1 MAIPQAMAYALIAG
15 VHPQYGIYTAIFPV
29 IAAALWGSSRYL
41 IAGPTNAISMVL
53 FSSLATVS
61 IGGVVASTMPEEV
74 RMPYIF
80 MIALLAGLIQIV
92 MGLARLGELTNFIS
106 HSVMAAFVA
115 GAALLIAAGQLNTV
129 LGLSL
134 PRAEGGFFP
143 QIATTLASLDQTNPW
158 SLGIAAGTVLLTIL
172 FRRISRR
179 FPATLAALVVASCL
193 SALLG
198 AAAHG
203 VKMVGPI
210 PSVLPPLSL
219 PQTLDPEVWRALFFP
234 ALAVALLGT
243 VESLTIAKQKLVPF
257 LLALI
262 VAGLLFWFLRYTR
275 MGKAIQATSMDRY
288 AAGLVGINPDRAYT
302 ISFAL
307 ASAVA
312 GAAGCALTYYYYL
325 YPNVGA
331 TFQLWGFIAVA
342 MGGFGSITGAFL
354 SGLLMGI
361 ADTLTGLYVNTA
373 IKYIGVCVV
382 FLVAVSF
389 RPKGIFGK

>member
-1 MAIPQAMAYALIAG
+1 MSVFLQGLYEGIINGSILALIAMGIALVWG
-15 VHPQYGIYTAIFPV
+15 VMNILSFSQGEFLMLGMFVSYYANRLLGLDPIVAMPLSALVLFVLGIIIYKLI
-29 IAAALWGSSRYL
+29 IARALRGPILSQRL
-41 IAGPTNAISMVL
+41 ITFALSMVL
-53 FSSLATVS
+53 V
-61 IGGVVASTMPEEV
+61 
-74 RMPYIF
+74 Y
-80 MIALLAGLIQIV
+80 
-92 MGLARLGELTNFIS
+92 
-106 HSVMAAFVA
+106 
-115 GAALLIAAGQLNTV
+115 
-129 LGLSL
+129 
-134 PRAEGGFFP
+134 
-143 QIATTLASLDQTNPW
+143 
-158 SLGIAAGTVLLTIL
+158 
-172 FRRISRR
+172 
-179 FPATLAALVVASCL
+179 
-193 SALLG
+193 SA
-198 AAAHG
+198 
-203 VKMVGPI
+203 
-210 PSVLPPLSL
+210 
-219 PQTLDPEVWRALFFP
+219 QLFFGAEYKTLP
-234 ALAVALLGT
+234 NPVKFSGTIDLGF
-243 VESLTIAKQKLVPF
+243 LTIAKQKLVPF

>member
-1 MAIPQAMAYALIAG
+1 MSVFLQGLYEGIINGSILALIAMGIALVWG
-15 VHPQYGIYTAIFPV
+15 VMNILSFSQGEFLMLGMFVSYYANRLLGLDPIVAMPLSALVLFVLGIIIDKLS
-29 IAAALWGSSRYL
+29 IARALRGPILSQRL
-41 IAGPTNAISMVL
+41 ITFALSMVL
-53 FSSLATVS
+53 V
-61 IGGVVASTMPEEV
+61 
-74 RMPYIF
+74 Y
-80 MIALLAGLIQIV
+80 
-92 MGLARLGELTNFIS
+92 
-106 HSVMAAFVA
+106 
-115 GAALLIAAGQLNTV
+115 
-129 LGLSL
+129 
-134 PRAEGGFFP
+134 
-143 QIATTLASLDQTNPW
+143 
-158 SLGIAAGTVLLTIL
+158 
-172 FRRISRR
+172 
-179 FPATLAALVVASCL
+179 
-193 SALLG
+193 SA
-198 AAAHG
+198 
-203 VKMVGPI
+203 
-210 PSVLPPLSL
+210 
-219 PQTLDPEVWRALFFP
+219 QLFFGAEYKTLSNP
-234 ALAVALLGT
+234 VKFSGTIDLGF
-243 VESLTIAKQKLVPF
+243 LTIAKQKLVPF

-382 FLVAVSF
+382 FLVTVSF

>member
-1 MAIPQAMAYALIAG
+1 MSVFLQGLYEGIINGSILALIAMGIALVWG
-15 VHPQYGIYTAIFPV
+15 VMNILSFSQGEFLMLGMFVSYYANRLLGLDPIVAMPLSALVLFVLGIIIYKLI
-29 IAAALWGSSRYL
+29 IARALRGPILSQRL
-41 IAGPTNAISMVL
+41 ITFALSMVL
-53 FSSLATVS
+53 VSSA
-61 IGGVVASTMPEEV
+61 
-74 RMPYIF
+74 
-80 MIALLAGLIQIV
+80 Q
-92 MGLARLGELTNFIS
+92 
-106 HSVMAAFVA
+106 
-115 GAALLIAAGQLNTV
+115 
-129 LGLSL
+129 
-134 PRAEGGFFP
+134 
-143 QIATTLASLDQTNPW
+143 
-158 SLGIAAGTVLLTIL
+158 
-172 FRRISRR
+172 
-179 FPATLAALVVASCL
+179 
-193 SALLG
+193 
-198 AAAHG
+198 
-203 VKMVGPI
+203 
-210 PSVLPPLSL
+210 
-219 PQTLDPEVWRALFFP
+219 LFFGAEYKTLSNP
-234 ALAVALLGT
+234 VKFSGTIDLGF
-243 VESLTIAKQKLVPF
+243 LTIAKQKLVPF

-382 FLVAVSF
+382 FLVTVSF

>member
-1 MAIPQAMAYALIAG
+1 MSVFLQGLYEGIINGSILALIAMGIALVWG
-15 VHPQYGIYTAIFPV
+15 VMNILSFSQGEFLMLGMFVSYYANRLLGLDPIVAMPLSALVLFVLGIIIYKLI
-29 IAAALWGSSRYL
+29 IARALRGPILSQRL
-41 IAGPTNAISMVL
+41 ITFALSMVL
-53 FSSLATVS
+53 V
-61 IGGVVASTMPEEV
+61 
-74 RMPYIF
+74 Y
-80 MIALLAGLIQIV
+80 
-92 MGLARLGELTNFIS
+92 
-106 HSVMAAFVA
+106 
-115 GAALLIAAGQLNTV
+115 
-129 LGLSL
+129 
-134 PRAEGGFFP
+134 
-143 QIATTLASLDQTNPW
+143 
-158 SLGIAAGTVLLTIL
+158 
-172 FRRISRR
+172 
-179 FPATLAALVVASCL
+179 
-193 SALLG
+193 SA
-198 AAAHG
+198 
-203 VKMVGPI
+203 
-210 PSVLPPLSL
+210 
-219 PQTLDPEVWRALFFP
+219 QLFFGAEYKTLSNP
-234 ALAVALLGT
+234 VKFSGTIDLGF
-243 VESLTIAKQKLVPF
+243 LTIAKQKLVPF

-312 GAAGCALTYYYYL
+312 GATGCALTYYYYL

-382 FLVAVSF
+382 FLVTVSF

>member
-1 MAIPQAMAYALIAG
+1 MSVFLQGLYEGIINGSILALIAMGIALVWG
-15 VHPQYGIYTAIFPV
+15 VMNILSFSQGEFLMLGMFVSYYANRLLGLDPIVAMPLSALVLFVLGIIIYKLI
-29 IAAALWGSSRYL
+29 IARALRGPILSQRL
-41 IAGPTNAISMVL
+41 ITFALSMVL
-53 FSSLATVS
+53 V
-61 IGGVVASTMPEEV
+61 
-74 RMPYIF
+74 Y
-80 MIALLAGLIQIV
+80 
-92 MGLARLGELTNFIS
+92 
-106 HSVMAAFVA
+106 
-115 GAALLIAAGQLNTV
+115 
-129 LGLSL
+129 
-134 PRAEGGFFP
+134 
-143 QIATTLASLDQTNPW
+143 
-158 SLGIAAGTVLLTIL
+158 
-172 FRRISRR
+172 
-179 FPATLAALVVASCL
+179 
-193 SALLG
+193 SA
-198 AAAHG
+198 
-203 VKMVGPI
+203 
-210 PSVLPPLSL
+210 
-219 PQTLDPEVWRALFFP
+219 QLFFGAEYKTLSNP
-234 ALAVALLGT
+234 VKFSGTIDLGF
-243 VESLTIAKQKLVPF
+243 LTIAKQKLVPF

-382 FLVAVSF
+382 FLVTVSF

>member
-1 MAIPQAMAYALIAG
+1 MSVFLQGLYEGIINGSILALIAMGIALVWG
-15 VHPQYGIYTAIFPV
+15 VMNILSFSQGEFLMLGMFVSYYANRLLGLDPIVAMPLSALVLFVLGIIIYKLI
-29 IAAALWGSSRYL
+29 IARALRGPILSQRL
-41 IAGPTNAISMVL
+41 ITFALSMVL
-53 FSSLATVS
+53 V
-61 IGGVVASTMPEEV
+61 
-74 RMPYIF
+74 Y
-80 MIALLAGLIQIV
+80 
-92 MGLARLGELTNFIS
+92 
-106 HSVMAAFVA
+106 
-115 GAALLIAAGQLNTV
+115 
-129 LGLSL
+129 
-134 PRAEGGFFP
+134 
-143 QIATTLASLDQTNPW
+143 
-158 SLGIAAGTVLLTIL
+158 
-172 FRRISRR
+172 
-179 FPATLAALVVASCL
+179 
-193 SALLG
+193 SA
-198 AAAHG
+198 
-203 VKMVGPI
+203 
-210 PSVLPPLSL
+210 
-219 PQTLDPEVWRALFFP
+219 QLFFGAEYKTLSNP
-234 ALAVALLGT
+234 VKFSGTIDLGF
-243 VESLTIAKQKLVPF
+243 LTIAKQKLVPF

-262 VAGLLFWFLRYTR
+262 VAGLLFWFLGYTR

-288 AAGLVGINPDRAYT
+288 AAGLVGTNPDRAYT